1 MLDIKYIREHAEE
14 VKKNCENRGVKVDID
29 RLLELDEKRRA
40 KKTEVDNLRSTRNQ
54 GSKSLS
60 PSPSPSQADGNEPVQ
75 EDKERLEKIA
85 KMRQVGDQIASLEKD
100 LETIEAE
107 YLILLKAV
115 PNLTHPDTPIGGD
128 SDFKVLT
135 TVGKVPDFKF
145 EAKDHEELMLALD
158 VIDFERGT
166 KTSGAKFYFTKNELV
181 LLNNA
186 LIQYGIDIL
195 RKHGFVVMETPD
207 LVKNEILSG
216 VGFAPRGPESNTYA
230 TEEGDLSLI
239 ATAEITLGG
248 YHAGEILDLSKGPL
262 KYAGISHCFRKEA
275 GTYGKA
281 SKGLYR
287 VHQFTKLEMFAYC
300 KPEESEALHE
310 QLLEIEKEIVDG
322 LGLPYQVID
331 TASRD
336 LGGPAYRK
344 FDIEAWM
351 VMNNGYGEITSTSNC
366 TDYQAR
372 RLNIRY
378 RTPTNETD
386 FVHTLN
392 GTAIVLSRFPIA
404 IFENY
409 QNQDGSIKIPE
420 VLQKYVGF
428 KEIKSKSN

>member
-14 VKKNCENRGVKVDID
+14 VKKNCENRGIKVDVD

-40 KKTEVDNLRSTRNQ
+40 KISEVEQLRSARNQ
-54 GSKSLS
+54 GSKGK
-60 PSPSPSQADGNEPVQ
+60 PSDEEITKMREVG
-75 EDKERLEKIA
+75 DDITRLEK
-85 KMRQVGDQIASLEKD
+85 E
-100 LETIEAE
+100 LETIEAD
-107 YLILLKAV
+107 YLKSLKAV
-115 PNLTHPDTPIGGD
+115 PNLTHPDAPIGGEAD
-128 SDFKVLT
+128 YKVLE
-135 TVGKVPDFKF
+135 TVGKVPEFKF
-145 EAKDHEELMLALD
+145 KPKDHEELMLALD

-166 KTSGAKFYFTKNELV
+166 KTSGAKFYFTKNDLV
-181 LLNNA
+181 LLNHA
-186 LIQYGIDIL
+186 LIQYGVDVL
-195 RKHGFVVMETPD
+195 RKHDFVIMETPD

-248 YHAGEILDLSKGPL
+248 YHAREVLDLSKGPL

-287 VHQFTKLEMFAYC
+287 VHQFTKLEMFVYC
-300 KPEESEALHE
+300 KPEESEALHQE
-310 QLLEIEKEIVDG
+310 LLKIEKEIVDG
-322 LGLPYQVID
+322 LELSYQVID

-336 LGGPAYRK
+336 LGAPAYRK

-378 RTPTNETD
+378 RSENGETS

-392 GTAIVLSRFPIA
+392 GTAVVNSRFPIA
-404 IFENY
+404 IFENF
-409 QNQDGSIKIPE
+409 QQKDGSIKIPK
-420 VLQKYVGF
+420 VLQKYMGGI
-428 KEIKSKSN
+428 KEIKLKK